1 MNKEFT
7 RMQKLAGLI
16 TEGLY
21 TSDEKAPMEAMSHSK
36 MTKKE
41 LKEKIKEMMLGE
53 ETPGEMAYAEM
64 GSLDEASLE
73 SFPTDIDWEVVGR
86 DMDGLSLEGYSE
98 TTNKYY
104 AGAIGGSY
112 DPDTD
117 PNPEFSNDD
126 LEFIEEIPFDH
137 LSPIQ
142 KHLLSKGNMDEDLFE
157 AKKDEESDTEDVIVA
172 DTDEEVPA
180 EGGEDVDVD
189 TTGGDTEV
197 DVNMDGVPDV
207 DTGSAESK
215 KAFTSLVDTYN
226 ASKELGDPKLTQ
238 MIANALTYY
247 NKNIILKA
255 GQPQA

>member
-1 MNKEFT
+1 MNKEFI
-7 RMQKLAGLI
+7 RMQKLAGLM

-41 LKEKIKEMMLGE
+41 LKEKIKQMMLSE
-53 ETPGEMAYAEM
+53 ETPEEMAYAEM
-64 GSLDEASLE
+64 GNLDEASLE

-104 AGAIGGSY
+104 AGAIEGSY

-117 PNPEFSNDD
+117 PNPEFSNED
-126 LEFIEEIPFDH
+126 LLFIEEIPFDH

-142 KHLLSKGNMDEDLFE
+142 KHLLSKGTMDEDLFE

-172 DTDEEVPA
+172 DTEEVPA
-180 EGGEDVDVD
+180 EGGEDVSVD